1 MGLSLGFLFC
11 SIGLYFWDFFNQYH
25 TVLMTVALQYSL
37 NSGRL
42 ISPAPFFFLKIIL
55 AIWCLLCFHYVK
67 NAVGNLIEIALNL
80 YIALGR
86 EKTASSISGAG
97 KTGQIHVRG

>member
-1 MGLSLGFLFC
+1 
-11 SIGLYFWDFFNQYH
+11 
-25 TVLMTVALQYSL
+25 MTVALQYSL